1 MKKKKNKGRVKRSHT
16 LPKDYLEAVA
26 DRIVKTNP
34 TTEIVNNTLEGVYSV
49 AYTKGYSRRMSDEKL
64 FRDRRTSHFEN
75 DWKKEL
81 TAIDDLIHPLK
92 NKSTNQNKK

>member
-1 MKKKKNKGRVKRSHT
+1 MAKKKKKKGAVKRPHL
-16 LPKDYLEAVA
+16 LPKDYLESVA

-49 AYTKGYSRRMSDEKL
+49 AYTKGYSRRMTDEKL
-64 FRDRRTSHFEN
+64 FRDKRTKHFED

-81 TAIDDLIHPLK
+81 TTIEDTIHPQK
-92 NKSTNQNKK
+92 IINSNRK